1 MEEKI
6 KKDRY
11 IMTAVVTGCLSVIP
25 GFLTMLFLTLG
36 VVFSMNPYDANI
48 TVNGVTLQGQEA
60 AAAALRYG
68 KIFLGIGCVSLA
80 IVVALIIVCLIF
92 LFKGLKKR

>member
-1 MEEKI
+1 MDNKI
-6 KKDRY
+6 KRDRCLVA
-11 IMTAVVTGCLSVIP
+11 AVVTGCLSVIP

-36 VVFSMNPYDANI
+36 VLFSTNPYDANI
-48 TVNGVTLQGQEA
+48 TVNGVTLQGEEA

-68 KIFLGIGCVSLA
+68 KVFLGIGCVSLV